1 MSILGPTYR
10 FAVENRT
17 GQTISTAGGVVLRI
31 RPWKI
36 SSAGEIFF
44 DSSFSTILNL
54 SFVPLGGATSVGNLG
69 YLYSNIIDN
78 LANAYIGAEVELT
91 VTAPASSNG
100 NVILYLERSVD
111 GGATWTD
118 AGLGQILGDILFTTA
133 GTKRLVIHL

>member
-17 GQTISTAGGVVLRI
+17 GQTINTAGAIVLRI
-31 RPWKI
+31 KQWKI
-36 SSAGEIFF
+36 SSSGGITFE
-44 DSSFSTILNL
+44 SSFSTILNL
-54 SFVPLGGATSVGNLG
+54 SFVPLGGATSVPNLS
-69 YLYSNIIDN
+69 YTHSNIIDN
-78 LANAYIGAEVELT
+78 LVNLHIGAEVELT

-118 AGLGQILGDILFTTA
+118 FGLGQILGDILFTTA